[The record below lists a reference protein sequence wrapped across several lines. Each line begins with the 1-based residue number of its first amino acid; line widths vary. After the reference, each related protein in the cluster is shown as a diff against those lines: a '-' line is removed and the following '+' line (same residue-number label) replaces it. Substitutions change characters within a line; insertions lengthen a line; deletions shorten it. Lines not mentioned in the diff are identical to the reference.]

1 MLWGKATPQ
10 RRYEVPWDVV
20 EVTRAQG
27 GMMQVWR
34 GHKHG
39 VTRHGEATSGW
50 GAPSHA
56 PGDGATGAAPPYLV
70 VESVLGFW
78 WQQESIQDPDS
89 RTAQSDLQN
98 PPFVITTLA
107 GVSGVKDGTPAL
119 SQLPRATFARV
130 PLTLALPHG
139 AATGGR
145 VATALACSLPRCKL
159 SRAFSDAC

>member
-1 MLWGKATPQ
+1 MQHIFPPGHPFVAALPRACEPCYFSARGAL
-10 RRYEVPWDVV
+10 RCGRGVPLLP
-20 EVTRAQG
+20 
-27 GMMQVWR
+27 
-34 GHKHG
+34 
-39 VTRHGEATSGW
+39 
-50 GAPSHA
+50 PS
-56 PGDGATGAAPPYLV
+56 PAPPYLV

-78 WQQESIQDPDS
+78 WQQDSIQDPDS

>member
-27 GMMQVWR
+27 GMMQVWG

-56 PGDGATGAAPPYLV
+56 PGDGATGAGISTPSPV
-70 VESVLGFW
+70 VTWLTSSIFSFKPSGSSLIVIKLQGKRGQGRQEELDSIVFMGPFQLRIICDSVTGGLRACCLLAGR
-78 WQQESIQDPDS
+78 SN
-89 RTAQSDLQN
+89 TAQGHPQ
-98 PPFVITTLA
+98 A
-107 GVSGVKDGTPAL
+107 AL
-119 SQLPRATFARV
+119 GKTE
-130 PLTLALPHG
+130 
-139 AATGGR
+139 
-145 VATALACSLPRCKL
+145 
-159 SRAFSDAC
+159 AFST